1 MAAARR
7 VDRLKQFTS
16 TFTMFVF
23 LKGHHL
29 LESYFSVSDI
39 RACANDPHLDAA
51 VPARLLSPVELLDRH
66 GWD

>member
-1 MAAARR
+1 M
-7 VDRLKQFTS
+7 LKQFTS

-29 LESYFSVSDI
+29 LEAYFALSDT
-39 RACANDPHLDAA
+39 RACANDLRLDAA
-51 VPARLLSPVELLDRH
+51 VPALRWPHAELLDRH

>member
-1 MAAARR
+1 M
-7 VDRLKQFTS
+7 LKQFTS

-29 LESYFSVSDI
+29 LEAYFTVSDTHV
-39 RACANDPHLDAA
+39 CANDPRLDAA
-51 VPARLLSPVELLDRH
+51 VPAPQWAPVELLDRH